1 MYMTIKEPS
10 EKIANQAVQV
20 WRISNTIGH
29 GIAIIVLAILLYC
42 SEHFQ
47 WYGWIQ
53 VTLYI
58 ILGII
63 VLSAFYSIFIEPVFL
78 QKTWRYEIDED
89 FVQMK
94 NGKWNESHTLV
105 PMEKVE
111 FVRTEQGPIMRKFDL
126 FNLIIGTTTT
136 QHTIPAIPAEKAKR
150 LKAEIAQL
158 AKVKESDLTER
169 EEA

>member
-1 MYMTIKEPS
+1 MYLTIKEPS

-29 GIAIIVLAILLYC
+29 GIAIIVLSILLYC
-42 SEHFQ
+42 SVHFQ
-47 WYGWIQ
+47 WYGWVH
-53 VTLYI
+53 VTLYVL
-58 ILGII
+58 LGIMS
-63 VLSAFYSIFIEPVFL
+63 VSAIYSIFIEPVFL

-94 NGKWNESHTLV
+94 KGKWNESHTLV

-111 FVRTEQGPIMRKFDL
+111 FVRTEQGPIMRRFDL

-136 QHTIPAIPAEKAKR
+136 QHTIPAIPAQKAKQ

-158 AKVKESDLTER
+158 AKVKENDLIER
-169 EEA
+169 VEE

>member
-29 GIAIIVLAILLYC
+29 GIAIIVLGILLYC
-42 SEHFQ
+42 SEHFH

-63 VLSAFYSIFIEPVFL
+63 VLSAVYSIFIEPVFL

-136 QHTIPAIPAEKAKR
+136 QHTIPAIPAEKAKW
-150 LKAEIAQL
+150 LKVEIAQL
-158 AKVKESDLTER
+158 AKVKESDLSER
-169 EEA
+169 EEE

>member
-1 MYMTIKEPS
+1 MYMNIKEPS

-29 GIAIIVLAILLYC
+29 GIAIIVLGILLFC
-42 SEHFQ
+42 SENFH
-47 WYGWIQ
+47 WYSWIQ

-58 ILGII
+58 ILAII
-63 VLSAFYSIFIEPVFL
+63 VLSAIYSIFIEPVFL

-136 QHTIPAIPAEKAKR
+136 QHTIPAIPAEKAIR

-169 EEA
+169 EEE